1 MATGARYECSQREF
15 AATEPNFR
23 SQMAEKAS
31 RERTREAFA
40 AKIRLL
46 IVVQLGK
53 REVANRRRASKVLTH
68 ACTRNEDS
76 DAG

>member
-1 MATGARYECSQREF
+1 MAA
-15 AATEPNFR
+15 
-23 SQMAEKAS
+23 KAS
-31 RERTREAFA
+31 RECAREAFA

-46 IVVQLGK
+46 IVVQLGN
-53 REVANRRRASKVLTH
+53 REVANRWRTSKVLTH

>member
-1 MATGARYECSQREF
+1 
-15 AATEPNFR
+15 
-23 SQMAEKAS
+23 MAEKAS